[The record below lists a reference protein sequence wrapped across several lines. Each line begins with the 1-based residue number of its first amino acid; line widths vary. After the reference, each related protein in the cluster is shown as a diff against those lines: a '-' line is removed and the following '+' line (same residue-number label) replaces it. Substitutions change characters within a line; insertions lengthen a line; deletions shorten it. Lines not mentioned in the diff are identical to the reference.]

1 MVCIP
6 RLSLPP
12 LHRTALKV
20 SDSPFIL
27 DPFEDLFKRI
37 PRFVFVTGK
46 GGVGKT
52 SLSCALAVNLAERG
66 RAVLLVSTDP
76 ASNLD
81 EVLQTPLGASPTPIS
96 GVPGLRAMN
105 INPSAA
111 AAVYRESV
119 VAPYRAALPAEVV
132 SNIEEQLSGACTV
145 EIAAFNEFA
154 ALMDDTEATGAFE
167 HIIFDTAPS
176 GHTLRLLA
184 LPAAWT
190 DFLQGSPVG
199 ASCLGPLQGLAA
211 YKDRYERVLQ
221 ALRDPSLTLLTLVA
235 RAQAATLQEAARTGD
250 ELAGLGLKNQCL
262 VINAVMTAARDD
274 DPLAQSMLKQTQE
287 ALREIPKSL
296 RNLDRWTIALKPK
309 QVLGLEQL
317 RQVFSAPGVVAE
329 DAASSLPM
337 AHNHCPDLDALIAR
351 LAAAGPGLIMTMGKG
366 GVGKTTVAAMVA
378 RGLARQ
384 GHQVHLTTTDPAN
397 HLSNMSLPDAE
408 RLSLGCVDPS
418 KELER
423 YRKKVLDA
431 AKDLDPQALALLK
444 EDLASPCTQEI
455 AVFEGFAREVARAE
469 GGYVVVD
476 TAPTGHTVLLLEAAQ
491 AYQRDV
497 LRQPGTVASEVV
509 ELLPRLRDPAFTRV
523 LICTLPEPTP
533 VHEAAAL
540 QSDLDRAGLAVFAW
554 VVNQSFAVLNVT
566 DPLLRARQ
574 AQEAII
580 LREVIA
586 LTRSQ
591 PHLIPWISDHAL
603 SACLPC
609 HVPELTPG

>member
-1 MVCIP
+1 M
-6 RLSLPP
+6 
-12 LHRTALKV
+12 HRTALKA

-296 RNLDRWTIALKPK
+296 RDLDRWTIALKPK

-351 LAAAGPGLIMTMGKG
+351 LAVKP
-366 GVGKTTVAAMVA
+366 
-378 RGLARQ
+378 
-384 GHQVHLTTTDPAN
+384 P
-397 HLSNMSLPDAE
+397 
-408 RLSLGCVDPS
+408 
-418 KELER
+418 
-423 YRKKVLDA
+423 
-431 AKDLDPQALALLK
+431 
-444 EDLASPCTQEI
+444 
-455 AVFEGFAREVARAE
+455 
-469 GGYVVVD
+469 
-476 TAPTGHTVLLLEAAQ
+476 
-491 AYQRDV
+491 
-497 LRQPGTVASEVV
+497 
-509 ELLPRLRDPAFTRV
+509 
-523 LICTLPEPTP
+523 
-533 VHEAAAL
+533 
-540 QSDLDRAGLAVFAW
+540 DLDRVVGERPDWNALESRARAVPAGCAGVRVMPFVHAEPSLGVNGPRFAW
-554 VVNQSFAVLNVT
+554 TPSEPADAGVRFRASLEALAC
-566 DPLLRARQ
+566 LIALGLRAHRENGQ
-574 AQEAII
+574 VVERVSVSGGIARCGLMLEI
-580 LREVIA
+580 LASMIG
-586 LTRSQ
+586 
-591 PHLIPWISDHAL
+591 
-603 SACLPC
+603 LP
-609 HVPELTPG
+609 V